1 MVQCWREYGK
11 IKRPKAEWHHG
22 AITGQGD
29 LMDLLVSVM
38 RTGMRAFRRPLRF
51 LLAVVAILAAASAGA
66 QAMDLIMFESPS
78 CGTCKLFKREVLPI
92 YAASPAG
99 KVFPLWVVEMG
110 SKLSFRINQ
119 PVTFT
124 PTFVWVDNG
133 VEVGRFSGYFGK
145 EKFFSIVNKAASS
158 QNHKNGGRQRTSSLP

>member
-1 MVQCWREYGK
+1 MLG
-11 IKRPKAEWHHG
+11 
-22 AITGQGD
+22 
-29 LMDLLVSVM
+29 
-38 RTGMRAFRRPLRF
+38 FRYPLRS
-51 LLAVVAILAAASAGA
+51 LLAVIAILGFASAGA
-66 QAMDLIMFESPS
+66 RAMDLIMFEGPS

-145 EKFFSIVNKAASS
+145 AQFFNIVNKAADAH
-158 QNHKNGGRQRTSSLP
+158 NHPGRQRTGALSSDQSR

>member
-1 MVQCWREYGK
+1 M
-11 IKRPKAEWHHG
+11 H
-22 AITGQGD
+22 
-29 LMDLLVSVM
+29 
-38 RTGMRAFRRPLRF
+38 AFRHPLRF
-51 LLAVVAILAAASAGA
+51 LIAVIAILSAASAGA
-66 QAMDLIMFESPS
+66 RAMDLIMIESQS

-92 YAASPAG
+92 YSSTPAG

-110 SKLSFRINQ
+110 SKLSFRINE

-145 EKFFSIVNKAASS
+145 DKFFSIVNKAASAY
-158 QNHKNGGRQRTSSLP
+158 NHKHGGRQRTSALP

>member
-1 MVQCWREYGK
+1 M
-11 IKRPKAEWHHG
+11 
-22 AITGQGD
+22 
-29 LMDLLVSVM
+29 L
-38 RTGMRAFRRPLRF
+38 AFRYPLRSF
-51 LLAVVAILAAASAGA
+51 LAVIAILGFASAGA
-66 QAMDLIMFESPS
+66 RAMDLIMFEGPS

-124 PTFVWVDNG
+124 PTFVWVENG

-145 EKFFSIVNKAASS
+145 AQFFNIVNKAANT
-158 QNHKNGGRQRTSSLP
+158 QNHRNPGRQRTGALSSDQSQ

>member
-1 MVQCWREYGK
+1 
-11 IKRPKAEWHHG
+11 
-22 AITGQGD
+22 
-29 LMDLLVSVM
+29 
-38 RTGMRAFRRPLRF
+38 MRAFRHPLRF
-51 LLAVVAILAAASAGA
+51 LLAVVASLGAASAGA

-124 PTFVWVDNG
+124 PTFIWVDNG

-145 EKFFSIVNKAASS
+145 EKFFSIVNKAANS
-158 QNHKNGGRQRTSSLP
+158 QNYRNGGRQRTSALP

>member
-1 MVQCWREYGK
+1 
-11 IKRPKAEWHHG
+11 
-22 AITGQGD
+22 
-29 LMDLLVSVM
+29 
-38 RTGMRAFRRPLRF
+38 MRAFRYPLRI
-51 LLAVVAILAAASAGA
+51 LLAVFAILGAASAGA
-66 QAMDLIMFESPS
+66 QAMDLVMFESQS
-78 CGTCKLFKREVLPI
+78 CGTCKLFKREVLPA

-133 VEVGRFSGYFGK
+133 VEVGRFSGYFGR
-145 EKFFSIVNKAASS
+145 EQFFSIVNKAASVY
-158 QNHKNGGRQRTSSLP
+158 NHKNGGRQRTSALP